1 MKKQNAS
8 LIAKMLNK
16 NSQPEQKPAAE
27 EILMLDARELV
38 PNPKNKEYSL
48 EDIEQLASMIQMT
61 HNIEPA
67 TARKLEDGRFMLTSG
82 HRRRLAQLYRFEQG
96 WIDKP
101 MMPVI
106 HREIINDFEQA
117 ISNDEME
124 TLNIVFPN
132 KGQRRHLTPS
142 EEAAEIAM
150 IRPILYKI
158 YQHEKQSGAVEG
170 KFRTFFADVLD
181 MSEATLHRKEAIN
194 HVSEEIK
201 AEIDAGTIKPT
212 AAAAL
217 ASMEPDQQNA
227 VVEKIRSHG
236 EDVST
241 STVQKARKA
250 TEKAAA
256 AEPAPAIT
264 APVEKEETVSLI
276 APDPIEVNSWVRK
289 KVYDQLCETKAW
301 LDMATEAKSEKELP
315 LWQARVRRF
324 RDILN
329 FLDGKRG
336 DSNE

>member
-1 MKKQNAS
+1 MCWICQRLRCIVKKPS
-8 LIAKMLNK
+8 ITY
-16 NSQPEQKPAAE
+16 
-27 EILMLDARELV
+27 R
-38 PNPKNKEYSL
+38 
-48 EDIEQLASMIQMT
+48 
-61 HNIEPA
+61 
-67 TARKLEDGRFMLTSG
+67 RKSR
-82 HRRRLAQLYRFEQG
+82 
-96 WIDKP
+96 
-101 MMPVI
+101 
-106 HREIINDFEQA
+106 
-117 ISNDEME
+117 
-124 TLNIVFPN
+124 
-132 KGQRRHLTPS
+132 
-142 EEAAEIAM
+142 
-150 IRPILYKI
+150 
-158 YQHEKQSGAVEG
+158 
-170 KFRTFFADVLD
+170 
-181 MSEATLHRKEAIN
+181 
-194 HVSEEIK
+194 

-227 VVEKIRSHG
+227 VVEKIRSNG

-250 TEKAAA
+250 TEKAAT

-301 LDMATEAKSEKELP
+301 LDMATEAQSEKELP